1 MFISFFLTLNL
12 TYLATKGCVSDSC
25 ILRFPRF
32 AHCKV
37 RTMMIPDTD
46 GHKHRSN
53 SWSWSSRTTPNLGD
67 TEYQQTKQYHQR
79 CCFVVV
85 ATAAATAASFTQ
97 GGYAVDV
104 HRVAVIGV
112 TIADADSTVP
122 ALVVNAFHAD
132 HVAVAEDVVAVTVA
146 VIIGITDSVVRAYV
160 VDTFVVPADVVVALD
175 NVDDIVVVVVVAIGV
190 ATTDTVAVFIV
201 IIISSRSLVT

>member
-1 MFISFFLTLNL
+1 
-12 TYLATKGCVSDSC
+12 
-25 ILRFPRF
+25 
-32 AHCKV
+32 
-37 RTMMIPDTD
+37 MMIPDTD

-67 TEYQQTKQYHQR
+67 TEYQQTKQYHYR

-112 TIADADSTVP
+112 TIDDADSTVP

-132 HVAVAEDVVAVTVA
+132 HVAVADDVVPVA

>member
-1 MFISFFLTLNL
+1 
-12 TYLATKGCVSDSC
+12 
-25 ILRFPRF
+25 
-32 AHCKV
+32 
-37 RTMMIPDTD
+37 MIPDTD
-46 GHKHRSN
+46 GHKHRAN

-85 ATAAATAASFTQ
+85 ATSAATAASFTQ

-112 TIADADSTVP
+112 TIDDADSTVP

-132 HVAVAEDVVAVTVA
+132 HVPDDVVAVA

>member
-1 MFISFFLTLNL
+1 
-12 TYLATKGCVSDSC
+12 
-25 ILRFPRF
+25 
-32 AHCKV
+32 
-37 RTMMIPDTD
+37 MIPDTD
-46 GHKHRSN
+46 GHKHRAN

-97 GGYAVDV
+97 SGYAVDV

-132 HVAVAEDVVAVTVA
+132 HVAVA

-201 IIISSRSLVT
+201 IIISSKSLVT

>member
-1 MFISFFLTLNL
+1 M
-12 TYLATKGCVSDSC
+12 
-25 ILRFPRF
+25 
-32 AHCKV
+32 
-37 RTMMIPDTD
+37 
-46 GHKHRSN
+46 
-53 SWSWSSRTTPNLGD
+53 
-67 TEYQQTKQYHQR
+67 
-79 CCFVVV
+79 
-85 ATAAATAASFTQ
+85 AATAASFTQ

-132 HVAVAEDVVAVTVA
+132 HVAVADDVVPVA